1 MFFFCVAP
9 PVRELPA
16 VSHVVLALEVVNRDA
31 VELKR
36 VVLAGFDHGLMRK
49 NRGATKYRRRGR
61 ALDLAVSFPSGG

>member
-1 MFFFCVAP
+1 M
-9 PVRELPA
+9 
-16 VSHVVLALEVVNRDA
+16 SHVVLALEVVNRDA

>member
-1 MFFFCVAP
+1 
-9 PVRELPA
+9 
-16 VSHVVLALEVVNRDA
+16 VVLALEVVNRDA